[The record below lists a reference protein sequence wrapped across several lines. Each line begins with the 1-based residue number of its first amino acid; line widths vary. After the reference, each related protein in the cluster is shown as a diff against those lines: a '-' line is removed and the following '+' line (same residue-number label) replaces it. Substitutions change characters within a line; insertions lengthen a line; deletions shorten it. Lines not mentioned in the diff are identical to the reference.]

1 MAFFVKLLALPKNIC
16 LFKTFSLSLFL
27 VSTLSLFAQPI
38 LKGTVIDKSTQ
49 EPLGFCTVILK
60 NSTDSGLVV
69 ATRTSAF
76 GEFSFS
82 SIKNSHYILEVS
94 YVGYTTFSKKITLTS
109 PLLDEKI
116 QLSPSE
122 KIMKQVEIVF
132 EKEAV
137 KKEAGKTTY
146 DLTKAVTSTGGTL
159 EDALR
164 NLPNIS
170 VDQRGSISIAGKK
183 SVTIWLDGKPSTMAQ
198 VDVGAFI
205 KSIPAA
211 SIERIEVITN
221 PSVKYDAAGSGGI
234 IHIHLKKDKRNGFNG
249 NLDLGYGW
257 QTRGSVGTNLNY
269 RKNKW
274 TVFGSYNLNR
284 SYSGHKYTEDR
295 SIRLVDSSFYYL
307 MENKGTDYNLANT
320 IKAGVD
326 FAANENTVWS
336 FSTSVV
342 QKNSNGTAD
351 TKGTLRDA
359 SRCLQNLLLTDNYEK
374 GNTLSLVNDISLRKT
389 LDTSGAE
396 VSVSL
401 THSYVKGSK
410 QPGLITKAFDNQM
423 QPLLS
428 NNLNRITPIENNIHN
443 LIFQFDFSQP
453 TKFKS
458 KLETGLKNETSLTQN
473 DYKVFD
479 KIGDT
484 YALNTLLSNQFRY
497 TENIAAFYILLSG
510 PLAKWLDYAAGL
522 RTEHS
527 YIQSSTASVNRN
539 YVSFFPNASLTANF
553 AEVHSLGITYDR
565 RINRPTFQLLN
576 NSITFNDP
584 YSTWQGNPNLKPVF
598 SDQVAMNYTLMQ
610 KKWMLSLDAGYSFIG
625 GSYTEGTRLDSL
637 GISRSQYINGST
649 QQSANVDLYL
659 KFNFIKW
666 WELQMSHSYQHQYYA
681 ALAGINNGAVRG
693 HLYNLWASSTFK
705 FWKNASVQVSGW
717 MNTGGVGPQGR
728 SFPSGSVGVA
738 IKKSFLKDK
747 LTVTLNGVN
756 LANTMNFRWEINNGG
771 LHTLGGWQVLNR
783 TVFINLSYR
792 FGDNQKLKRI
802 ERETN
807 SRLSG
812 SGGR

>member
-1 MAFFVKLLALPKNIC
+1 M
-16 LFKTFSLSLFL
+16 
-27 VSTLSLFAQPI
+27 
-38 LKGTVIDKSTQ
+38 
-49 EPLGFCTVILK
+49 
-60 NSTDSGLVV
+60 
-69 ATRTSAF
+69 
-76 GEFSFS
+76 
-82 SIKNSHYILEVS
+82 EVS
-94 YVGYTTFSKKITLTS
+94 YIGYESFTKKIDLTS
-109 PLLDEKI
+109 PLLNVKI

-122 KIMKQVEIVF
+122 KVMKQVEIVF

-146 DLTKAVTSTGGTL
+146 DLTKTATSTGGTL

-249 NLDLGYGW
+249 NVDMGYGW

-284 SYSGHKYTEDR
+284 SYNGHNYNEDR
-295 SIRLVDSSFYYL
+295 SIRLADSSFYYL
-307 MENKGTDYNLANT
+307 MRNTGTDYNLSNT

-336 FSTSVV
+336 FSSSVV
-342 QKNSNGTAD
+342 QKNSNETAR
-351 TKGTLRDA
+351 TNGTLRDA
-359 SRCLQNLLLTDNYEK
+359 SQSFQSLLLTDNFEK
-374 GNTLSLVNDISLRKT
+374 GNTLSLVNDISVRNT

-396 VSVSL
+396 VRVSL
-401 THSYVKGSK
+401 THSFVKSSK
-410 QPGLITKAFDNQM
+410 QPGLITNAFDNQM

-428 NNLNRITPIENNIHN
+428 NNLNRITPIDNNIHN

-479 KIGDT
+479 KIGDN
-484 YALNTLLSNQFRY
+484 YNLNTLLSNRFRY

-510 PLAKWLDYAAGL
+510 PLVKWLDYSAGL

-553 AEVHSLGITYDR
+553 AKAHSLGITYDR

-584 YSTWQGNPNLKPVF
+584 YSTWQGNPNLIPVF
-598 SDQVAMNYTLMQ
+598 SDQVAMNYTMMK

-637 GISRSQYINGST
+637 GISRSQYINGSK

-666 WELQMSHSYQHQYYA
+666 WELQMSHSYQYQYYA
-681 ALAGINNGAVRG
+681 ALAGVNNGAVRG
-693 HLYNLWASSTFK
+693 HLYNLWASTTFK
-705 FWKNASVQVSGW
+705 FWKNASVQISGW

-728 SFPSGSVGVA
+728 SFPSGSVGMA

-747 LTVTLNGVN
+747 LTVTINGVN

-783 TVFINLSYR
+783 TVFVNLSYR
-792 FGDNQKLKRI
+792 FGDSQKLKRI

-812 SGGR
+812 GGGR

>member
-1 MAFFVKLLALPKNIC
+1 LKLFIFYFFLASSI
-16 LFKTFSLSLFL
+16 S
-27 VSTLSLFAQPI
+27 VFAQPL
-38 LKGTVIDKSTQ
+38 LKGTVYDKSTNQ
-49 EPLGFCTVILK
+49 PFVFCTVALK
-60 NSTDSGLVV
+60 NTIDSSIAM
-69 ATRTSAF
+69 ATRTSEK
-76 GEFSFS
+76 GEFTFISQN
-82 SIKNSHYILEVS
+82 KTTYLLEVS
-94 YVGYTTFSKKITLTS
+94 CVGYETFIKKIDLSRPILNEKITLS
-109 PLLDEKI
+109 PI
-116 QLSPSE
+116 E
-122 KIMKQVEIVF
+122 KIMNQVEIVF

-146 DLTKAVTSTGGTL
+146 DLTKATTSTGGTL

-170 VDQRGSISIAGKK
+170 VDQRGAISIAGKK

-205 KSIPAA
+205 KSIPSS

-221 PSVKYDAAGSGGI
+221 PSAKYDAAGSGGI

-249 NLDLGYGW
+249 NVDVGYGW
-257 QTRGSVGTNLNY
+257 LSRGSIGTNLNY

-274 TVFGSYNLNR
+274 TLFGSYNLNR
-284 SYSGHKYTEDR
+284 SYNGHNYNEDR
-295 SIRLVDSSFYYL
+295 SISLVDSSFYYL
-307 MENKGTDYNLANT
+307 MKNNGTDYNLSNT
-320 IKAGVD
+320 VKAGID

-336 FSTSVV
+336 FSSSIV
-342 QKNSNGTAD
+342 QKNSNEDARTNS
-351 TKGTLRDA
+351 TLRDA
-359 SRCLQNLLLTDNYEK
+359 SQSLQNLLFTNNFEK
-374 GNTLSLVNDISLRKT
+374 GNTLSLVNDISVRNT

-396 VSVSL
+396 VSASL
-401 THSYVKGSK
+401 THSFVKSSK
-410 QPGLITKAFDNQM
+410 QPGLITTTFDSQM
-423 QPLLS
+423 QPIS
-428 NNLNRITPIENNIHN
+428 ASNLNRITPIANNIHN

-479 KIGDT
+479 KISNT
-484 YALNTLLSNQFRY
+484 YELNTLLSNNFRY
-497 TENIAAFYILLSG
+497 TENIAAFYVLLSG
-510 PLAKWLDYAAGL
+510 PLSKWLEYSAGI

-527 YIQSSTASVNRN
+527 YIKSSTASINRN
-539 YVSFFPNASLTANF
+539 YVSFFPNASLTASF
-553 AEVHSLGITYDR
+553 AKVHSLGVTYDR

-598 SDQVAMNYTLMQ
+598 SDAVEMNYTYMQ
-610 KKWMLSLDAGYSFIG
+610 KKWMLSLDAGYSYIG

-637 GISRSQYINGST
+637 GISRSQYINGSH
-649 QQSANVDLYL
+649 QQAANVGLYIKL
-659 KFNFIKW
+659 NFLKW
-666 WELQMSHSYQHQYYA
+666 WELQMNHSYQFQHYA
-681 ALAGINNGAVRG
+681 ALEGINNGAVRG
-693 HLYNLWASSTFK
+693 HLYNLWASTTFK

-728 SFPSGSVGVA
+728 SFPSGSVGLA

-747 LTVTLNGVN
+747 LTITINGVN

-783 TVFINLSYR
+783 TVFLNLSYR
-792 FGDNQKLKRI
+792 FGDSQKLKRI

-807 SRLSG
+807 SRLGG

>member
-1 MAFFVKLLALPKNIC
+1 
-16 LFKTFSLSLFL
+16 LFKSFSFALLFISSLSI
-27 VSTLSLFAQPI
+27 FAQPL
-38 LKGTVIDKSTQ
+38 LKGTVTDKSTQ
-49 EPLGFCTVILK
+49 QPLSFCTVAIKHL
-60 NSTDSGLVV
+60 SDSSLIA
-69 ATRTSAF
+69 ATRTTEQ

-82 SIKNSHYILEVS
+82 YIKNTIYFLEVS
-94 YVGYTTFSKKITLTS
+94 YIGYESFTKKIDLTS
-109 PLLDEKI
+109 PLLNVKI

-122 KIMKQVEIVF
+122 KVMKQVEIVF

-146 DLTKAVTSTGGTL
+146 DLTKTATSTGGTL

-249 NLDLGYGW
+249 NVDMGYGW

-284 SYSGHKYTEDR
+284 SYNGHNYNEDR
-295 SIRLVDSSFYYL
+295 SIRLADSSFYYL
-307 MENKGTDYNLANT
+307 MRNTGTDYNLSNT

-336 FSTSVV
+336 FSSSVV
-342 QKNSNGTAD
+342 QKNSNETAR
-351 TKGTLRDA
+351 TNGTLRDA
-359 SRCLQNLLLTDNYEK
+359 SQSFQSLLLTDNFEK
-374 GNTLSLVNDISLRKT
+374 GNTLSLVNDISVRNT

-396 VSVSL
+396 VRVSL
-401 THSYVKGSK
+401 THSFVKSSK
-410 QPGLITKAFDNQM
+410 QPGLITNAFDNQM

-428 NNLNRITPIENNIHN
+428 NNLNRITPIDNNIHN

-479 KIGDT
+479 KIGDN
-484 YALNTLLSNQFRY
+484 YNLNTLLSNRFRY

-510 PLAKWLDYAAGL
+510 PLVKWLDYSAGL

-553 AEVHSLGITYDR
+553 AKAHSLGITYDR

-584 YSTWQGNPNLKPVF
+584 YSTWQGNPNLIPVF
-598 SDQVAMNYTLMQ
+598 SDQVAMNYTMMK

-637 GISRSQYINGST
+637 GISRSQYINGSK

-666 WELQMSHSYQHQYYA
+666 WELQMSHSYQYQYYA
-681 ALAGINNGAVRG
+681 ALAGVNNGAVRG
-693 HLYNLWASSTFK
+693 HLYNLWASTTFK
-705 FWKNASVQVSGW
+705 FWKNASVQISGW

-728 SFPSGSVGVA
+728 SFPSGSVGMA

-747 LTVTLNGVN
+747 LTVTINGVN

-783 TVFINLSYR
+783 TVFVNLSYR
-792 FGDNQKLKRI
+792 FGDSQKLKRI

-812 SGGR
+812 GGGR